1 MQIAS
6 LSQLVSMV
14 RAEAGH
20 SLSTAQGLNTI
31 ESLKHLIRRTE
42 YELWTAFNWPTLTA
56 RWDISIQSHQ
66 TEYQYPADMQFDQI
80 RNAFWAPENATTWHP
95 VQFGI
100 PEDAI
105 MPYGEASKVDIGST
119 IELWDTFY
127 NTDDKET
134 RVRVWPTPNRDGFLR
149 LKGQRSLNCLMADDD
164 CCTLDAVVITLYA
177 SAELLGA
184 AKSELAGPKS
194 QKADRHLRK
203 FIANETSDKLKVS
216 TFGATR
222 GVNGVSTR
230 FRQFN
235 HL

>member
-20 SLSTAQGLNTI
+20 SLSSAQGLNTV
-31 ESLKHLIRRTE
+31 EALKHLIRRTE
-42 YELWTAFNWPTLTA
+42 YELWTAFNWPTLAA
-56 RWDISIQSHQ
+56 RWDISIQENQ
-66 TEYQYPADMQFDQI
+66 VEYQYPADMQFDQI
-80 RNAFWAPENATTWHP
+80 RNAYWSDAPVSHWHP

-105 MPYGEASKVDIGST
+105 KPYGATSSSDMGHS

-127 NTDDKET
+127 NTDAQET
-134 RVRVWPTPNRDGFLR
+134 RIRVWPTPSVKGFLR
-149 LKGQRSLNCLMADDD
+149 LKGQRALNCLIADDD
-164 CCTLDAVVITLYA
+164 CCTLDAVAISLYA
-177 SAELLGA
+177 SAELLAG

-216 TFGATR
+216 TFGAIR
-222 GVNGVSTR
+222 GNSAKHSR
-230 FRQFN
+230 FR
-235 HL
+235 HLTNY